1 MTDAARRAS
10 VAVTAARTGAKTAL
24 ETFRADPAVDT
35 KTTKNDLVSTADL
48 AAQETVTEV
57 IRSHFPDD
65 PVVGEE
71 GDARKDVPESGP
83 AWVIDPID
91 GTANFVRGVR
101 IWATVVTAVRD
112 GDPLGAAT
120 VLPAMEDAYTAG
132 QGQTTRNDQP
142 VTVSTRSDPET
153 FAVAVLGWGGTDVDH
168 RAGYIDL
175 SQAVIERFGDMRRLG
190 SMQAALAFV
199 ASGELD
205 AAITSRQ
212 PTPWDSIAG
221 AHLIE
226 QAGGTVTDTEGQRWR
241 YDSGQLVASNGEAHE
256 TVLEAARSIR

>member
-1 MTDAARRAS
+1 MDEATRRAS
-10 VAVTAARTGAKTAL
+10 TAITAARSGGSEAL
-24 ETFRADPAVDT
+24 DRFRSEQDVMT
-35 KTTKNDLVSTADL
+35 KTTKNDLVTAADL
-48 AAQETVTEV
+48 AAQQATEDV
-57 IRSHFPDD
+57 LEAHFPNE

-71 GDARKDVPESGP
+71 GDGPKTIPDSGP

-91 GTANFVRGVR
+91 GTANFVRETRLWTIAV
-101 IWATVVTAVRD
+101 AAVRD
-112 GDPLGAAT
+112 GEPIGAASI
-120 VLPAMEDAYTAG
+120 LPAMEDAYTADSDR
-132 QGQTTRNDQP
+132 TARNGEP
-142 VTVSTRSDPET
+142 VSVSERTDPET

-168 RAGYIDL
+168 RPGYVEL
-175 SQAVIERFGDMRRLG
+175 SRAVIQRFGDMRRFG

-226 QAGGTVTDTEGQRWR
+226 AAGGTVTDTDGERWR
-241 YDSGQLVASNGEAHE
+241 HDSGQLVASNGLAHD
-256 TVLEAARSIR
+256 TVLDAARSID